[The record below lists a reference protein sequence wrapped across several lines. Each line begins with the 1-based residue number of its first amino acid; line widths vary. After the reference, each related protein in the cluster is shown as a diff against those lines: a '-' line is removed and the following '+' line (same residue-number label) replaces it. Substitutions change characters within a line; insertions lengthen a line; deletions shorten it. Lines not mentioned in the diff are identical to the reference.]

1 LTVYIRVHVYIV
13 AWDSIGHA
21 DGGHVRTLLKHHASV
36 LVCNLDLPHA
46 AAAAAA
52 AAAAYVCRCLCIYS
66 GQLRDE
72 VMQDARI
79 LALQALVADSAT
91 ATAAAA
97 AAVPS
102 LPLKLQAAAMSRLA
116 SVLDGASGM
125 DFLAFVGAARRQ
137 RDTNSSGSSS
147 SSSGLVAVVRLL
159 LQRFQGLGY
168 ASTWRKAGGV
178 RLAILNDAR
187 QVSSGRRSN
196 RREAQQADRLLAEA
210 ASNG

>member
-1 LTVYIRVHVYIV
+1 LTVYICVHVYVV
-13 AWDSIGHA
+13 AWNSIGHA

-36 LVCNLDLPHA
+36 LVCNLDLPH
-46 AAAAAA
+46 A

-79 LALQALVADSAT
+79 LALQALVADSTAT
-91 ATAAAA
+91 ATAAA

-102 LPLKLQAAAMSRLA
+102 LPFKLQAAAMSRLA

-137 RDTNSSGSSS
+137 RDTNSSGSSGSSS

-159 LQRFQGLGY
+159 LQQSQGSGY
-168 ASTWRKAGGV
+168 ASTWRKARGA

-196 RREAQQADRLLAEA
+196 RREARQADRLQLV
-210 ASNG
+210 GF